1 MLNGVASKKLL
12 KSWSASIMQTTQKLS
27 VPLPNDMAEV
37 VKPALASGEYA
48 LANEVIRDGRVALDT
63 DLENWLV
70 HQVGPAYDALITD
83 PTRALTAAQ
92 VRAKLVA
99 EHQLATNEA

>member
-1 MLNGVASKKLL
+1 
-12 KSWSASIMQTTQKLS
+12 MQTTQKLN
-27 VPLPNDMAEV
+27 VTLPNDMAEV

-48 LANEVIRDGRVALDT
+48 LASEVIRDGRAALVDDA

-70 HQVGPAYDALITD
+70 HQVGPAYDALKTD

-92 VRAKLVA
+92 VRAKLLV
-99 EHQLATNEA
+99 EHQLATNET